1 LQQQTSGEVT
11 RHHGAAAAIGRRGL
25 GKPIRRRPAG
35 PRTQQRMG
43 AGTPPARPV
52 QTPRTQ
58 GGANRSGSPSRPAGV
73 PVRRTACTTR
83 GQDRSGRNRAEP
95 TTAH

>member
-1 LQQQTSGEVT
+1 
-11 RHHGAAAAIGRRGL
+11 
-25 GKPIRRRPAG
+25 
-35 PRTQQRMG
+35 MG

-52 QTPRTQ
+52 RTPRTQ

-83 GQDRSGRNRAEP
+83 GQDRSGRNRTELTSAQ
-95 TTAH
+95 